1 MWICWNTSALNTI
14 YISSLDKENT
24 WHSCIDCQEQDF
36 EGWPESADEL
46 PVRYMTEEHRSIIS
60 EFCTEQCTPAMPG
73 IPSIASYEDSDQD
86 LSFSSDAKQNGFARM
101 VFHRLHLMKTVTK
114 IRHVRQTTNKMFL

>member
-86 LSFSSDAKQNGFARM
+86 LSFSSDDKQDVFA
-101 VFHRLHLMKTVTK
+101 
-114 IRHVRQTTNKMFL
+114 